1 MVILKKKICQAKNYL
16 KNQSNQLLIST
27 KCKTKFHPSY
37 KDDNWGAD
45 LPVMQLI
52 SRFNKGIRS
61 LLCVINIFSK
71 YAWVVSLKDKK
82 GITVTK
88 TFQEISDDSN
98 RRTNKIWVDNGS
110 EFYNRSMKSW
120 LRDND
125 IEMYSTHNEE
135 KFVAAERFIR
145 ILKNKIYKNMTSISK
160 NVYIDKLADI
170 VNTYHNKYHNTIKMT
185 STDVKSSTYIVSKK
199 ENNNEDHKF
208 EKW

>member
-1 MVILKKKICQAKNYL
+1 
-16 KNQSNQLLIST
+16 
-27 KCKTKFHPSY
+27 
-37 KDDNWGAD
+37 
-45 LPVMQLI
+45 MQLI
-52 SRFNKGIRS
+52 SRFNKGTRS
-61 LLCVINIFSK
+61 LLCAINIFSK

-110 EFYNRSMKSW
+110 EFYNRSMKSC

-135 KFVAAERFIR
+135 KLVAAERFIR
-145 ILKNKIYKNMTSISK
+145 ILKNRIYKNMTSISK
-160 NVYIDKLADI
+160 KVYIDKLADI
-170 VNTYHNKYHNTIKMT
+170 VNKCHNKYDNTIKMT

-208 EKW
+208 EKWWSFQNIEI

>member
-1 MVILKKKICQAKNYL
+1 
-16 KNQSNQLLIST
+16 
-27 KCKTKFHPSY
+27 
-37 KDDNWGAD
+37 
-45 LPVMQLI
+45 MQLI

-170 VNTYHNKYHNTIKMT
+170 VNKCHNKYHNTINMT

>member
-1 MVILKKKICQAKNYL
+1 
-16 KNQSNQLLIST
+16 
-27 KCKTKFHPSY
+27 
-37 KDDNWGAD
+37 
-45 LPVMQLI
+45 MQLI

-71 YAWVVSLKDKK
+71 YTWVVSLKDKK

-110 EFYNRSMKSW
+110 EFHNRSMKSW

-125 IEMYSTHNEE
+125 MEMYSTYNEE

-170 VNTYHNKYHNTIKMT
+170 VNKYHNKYHNTVKMT
-185 STDVKSSTYIVSKK
+185 STDVNSSTYIVSKNDNK
-199 ENNNEDHKF
+199 SEDHKF

>member
-1 MVILKKKICQAKNYL
+1 
-16 KNQSNQLLIST
+16 
-27 KCKTKFHPSY
+27 
-37 KDDNWGAD
+37 
-45 LPVMQLI
+45 MQLI
-52 SRFNKGIRS
+52 SRFNKVIRS

-71 YAWVVSLKDKK
+71 YTWVVSLKDKK

-98 RRTNKIWVDNGS
+98 RRTKKIWVDNGS

-125 IEMYSTHNEE
+125 IEMFSTHNEE

-170 VNTYHNKYHNTIKMT
+170 VNKYHNKYHNTVKMT
-185 STDVKSSTYIVSKK
+185 STDVKSSIYIVSKNDNK
-199 ENNNEDHKF
+199 SEDHKF

>member
-1 MVILKKKICQAKNYL
+1 
-16 KNQSNQLLIST
+16 
-27 KCKTKFHPSY
+27 
-37 KDDNWGAD
+37 
-45 LPVMQLI
+45 MQLI

-71 YAWVVSLKDKK
+71 YAWVVSLKDKE

-98 RRTNKIWVDNGS
+98 RRTKKIWVDNGS

-125 IEMYSTHNEE
+125 IEMFSTHNEE